1 MEAIVRKNPK
11 MWMLTIYLFAVS
23 AFLHVRPSVA
33 FDQDGNPPPIWNG
46 KPKGDCIP
54 GMAVDVRVGGSILPK
69 CGVLSGLFAI
79 AKC

>member
-33 FDQDGNPPPIWNG
+33 FDQDGNPRPFGTGNRKATVFPVWLW
-46 KPKGDCIP
+46 
-54 GMAVDVRVGGSILPK
+54 MFVLAVASY
-69 CGVLSGLFAI
+69 LSVVYYLGYSL
-79 AKC
+79 